1 MYLVGWDK
9 QEIHIQP
16 KGLAMFG
23 YGTWKHRAYDKRTA
37 LFARSICIQTL
48 DNDLL
53 IFCCL
58 DMGCVTYAMRSLA
71 VQHLQHKLGERFQ
84 PQRLVLMATHTHSAP
99 GGCAHE
105 ALYNMPTPGFVP
117 EHLNAV
123 VDAIVGSVL
132 KALAT
137 QKKPIF
143 I

>member
-1 MYLVGWDK
+1 
-9 QEIHIQP
+9 
-16 KGLAMFG
+16 
-23 YGTWKHRAYDKRTA
+23 
-37 LFARSICIQTL
+37 
-48 DNDLL
+48 
-53 IFCCL
+53 
-58 DMGCVTYAMRSLA
+58 VTYAMRHLA
-71 VQHLQHKLGERFQ
+71 IQRLQRKLGERFQ
-84 PQRLVLMATHTHSAP
+84 PQRLVLMVTHTHSAP

-123 VDAIVGSVL
+123 VDAIVGGVL

>member
-23 YGTWKHRAYDKRTA
+23 YGNWKHRAYEQRTA

-58 DMGCVTYAMRSLA
+58 DMGCVTYAMRHLA
-71 VQHLQHKLGERFQ
+71 IQRLQRKLGERFQ
-84 PQRLVLMATHTHSAP
+84 PQRLVLMATHSFCTWRL
-99 GGCAHE
+99 C
-105 ALYNMPTPGFVP
+105 T
-117 EHLNAV
+117 
-123 VDAIVGSVL
+123 
-132 KALAT
+132 
-137 QKKPIF
+137 
-143 I
+143 